1 MKPRF
6 SSSVVTAPSF
16 VQQVYRCTEDEWRR
30 LPPQMR
36 GFVLHQMAKGL
47 TPRLALEAIEAGRF
61 GSSYDPQGTFDA
73 FQGLQPA

>member
-6 SSSVVTAPSF
+6 ASSVITTASF
-16 VQQVYRCTEDEWRR
+16 AQQAFRCTEEEWRR

-36 GFVLHQMAKGL
+36 GFVLNQQSKGL
-47 TPRLALEAIEAGRF
+47 TPRLALDAIEAGRF
-61 GSSYDPQGTFDA
+61 GSVYDPQGTFDA

>member
-6 SSSVVTAPSF
+6 SSSVVTTESF
-16 VQQVYRCTEDEWRR
+16 AKQVFHCSEDEWRR

-36 GFVLHQMAKGL
+36 GFILHRQDKGL
-47 TPRLALEAIEAGRF
+47 TPGIVLEGMDAGRF
-61 GSSYDPQGTFDA
+61 SSVYDPQGTFDA